1 MDFWCETGAL
11 SAYIQENTLTVNG
24 KLRYCMLGTDTD
36 GALAY
41 FEQTQDISQ
50 EYQLEEKADDYLLE
64 LSLTAEDCRYE
75 LSDKNNLQCRCRLK
89 ADGIILGITPI
100 SFITGIKVDETRE
113 KKREMQSAM
122 TIYYADAGES
132 IWSIAKRYNTSI
144 SAVMEEN
151 NLEDEFLPEK
161 KIVLIPMVD

>member
-1 MDFWCETGAL
+1 MSC
-11 SAYIQENTLTVNG
+11 LT
-24 KLRYCMLGTDTD
+24 
-36 GALAY
+36 
-41 FEQTQDISQ
+41 
-50 EYQLEEKADDYLLE
+50 
-64 LSLTAEDCRYE
+64 
-75 LSDKNNLQCRCRLK
+75 